1 MLAPTLFADDQILVV
16 TSKKFRRNFG
26 SCVPILFVFCW
37 FLAPSSPVFPTPSFL
52 LFLSMEEKL
61 TIRPQDRRP

>member
-1 MLAPTLFADDQILVV
+1 MLAPMLFADDQILVV

-26 SCVPILFVFCW
+26 SCVPIFVFCW